1 MKSAVRSSLFTLLD
15 LTVVAVIAITMSS
28 MFPAFNFVR
37 SHPQIIQKAAIVFTF
52 LAPLILWAACRRA
65 DSDRP
70 RIFVRRALALTLLVF
85 AFANLADKIFTGGK
99 ADTVLPMQLCDW
111 VLYAVAAALW
121 FRWQIGFELGY
132 FWGLA
137 GTIQAL
143 ITPAFDMTEVWWRL
157 FGFFFIHALIVV
169 SVLHL
174 LITERCRPWP
184 RSLLRVF
191 VCSEIYVAAALLVN
205 AATGGGNY
213 GFLSHRPAQATLLD
227 RFSDTHWLY
236 VAQINGLALLLF
248 PALYLPWWIWDLA
261 VKARRETAPIP
272 PA

>member
-1 MKSAVRSSLFTLLD
+1 VLRTLRDAFANTRALSLSLKADIYVAAPMQQSAIFFTL
-15 LTVVAVIAITMSS
+15 
-28 MFPAFNFVR
+28 
-37 SHPQIIQKAAIVFTF
+37 
-52 LAPLILWAACRRA
+52 LAPLILHAACRHF
-65 DSDRP
+65 STP
-70 RIFVRRALALTLLVF
+70 RFQNLVGRALALCLL
-85 AFANLADKIFTGGK
+85 AFGLLATADKIATGSDLG
-99 ADTVLPMQLCDW
+99 TMLPMHLCDW

-121 FRWQIGFELGY
+121 FRWQLGFELGY

-143 ITPAFDMTEVWWRL
+143 ITPAISMNEVWWRL
-157 FGFFFIHALIVV
+157 FGFFFSHALIVV

-191 VCSEIYVAAALLVN
+191 VCSEFYVVAALFAN
-205 AATGGGNY
+205 AATGGNY
-213 GFLSHRPAQATLLD
+213 GFLAHRPPQATLLD

-236 VAQINGLALLLF
+236 VVQINALALVFF
-248 PALYLPWWIWDLA
+248 PALYLPWWIWDSA
-261 VKARRETAPIP
+261 VKARRGSAPIP

>member
-1 MKSAVRSSLFTLLD
+1 MQPAALLF
-15 LTVVAVIAITMSS
+15 VV
-28 MFPAFNFVR
+28 
-37 SHPQIIQKAAIVFTF
+37 
-52 LAPLILWAACRRA
+52 LAPLALWALGRRFPT
-65 DSDRP
+65 P
-70 RIFVRRALALTLLVF
+70 RFQNVIRRFLAIALLVF
-85 AFANLADKIFTGGK
+85 ECANFADKISTGSPL
-99 ADTVLPMQLCDW
+99 ATALPMHLCDW
-111 VLYAVAAALW
+111 ALLAVAASLW
-121 FRWQIGFELGY
+121 FRWQLGFELGY

-143 ITPAFDMTEVWWRL
+143 LTPAIALTEVWWRL
-157 FGFFFIHALIVV
+157 FGFFFSHALIVV

-205 AATGGGNY
+205 TATGDGNY
-213 GFLSHRPAQATLLD
+213 GFLAHRPAQATLLD
-227 RFSDTHWLY
+227 QFSDTRWLY

-248 PALYLPWWIWDLA
+248 PALYLPWWIWDAA
-261 VKARRETAPIP
+261 VKARRGNAPIP